1 MITFY
6 ILAIL
11 YLSDIVN
18 VRIWTLK
25 GKKTSR
31 KLVLLPFSYLC
42 CLRSQDVSQ
51 PMLPFFLT
59 VMCSSEPHL
68 LLKHRAGYSA
78 CVAEVSKGIMG
89 DDCLDP
95 EMKAQIL
102 SHLTGC
108 PGSPR
113 AFSDVVVPISSRISS
128 SFHFDTAEDGAVKE
142 PRRLFSRDT
151 LESRPLS
158 VRSSISPYVVQG
170 HGKPPSTGAIPLH
183 YVPVLSTDSSSSP
196 GMHHALVPSGSSTGL
211 HLTDPLWRPWWFDLL
226 LYTN

>member
-1 MITFY
+1 MEKRRRE
-6 ILAIL
+6 
-11 YLSDIVN
+11 
-18 VRIWTLK
+18 RINRSLEELK
-25 GKKTSR
+25 RLVLEAQNRDTSR
-31 KLVLLPFSYLC
+31 YTKLEKADILEMTVRH
-42 CLRSQDVSQ
+42 LRGLRHHQR
-51 PMLPFFLT
+51 T
-59 VMCSSEPHL
+59 VMSSSEHHL

-89 DDCLDP
+89 DECLDP

-128 SFHFDTAEDGAVKE
+128 SFHFDPAEDGAVKE

-183 YVPVLSTDSSSSP
+183 YVPVLSTDSISSP
-196 GMHHALVPSGSSTGL
+196 EMHHALVPSGSSTGL
-211 HLTDPLWRPWWFDLL
+211 HLTDPLWRPW
-226 LYTN
+226 